1 MLEKWFVGKENWAPL
16 PMRVSLGVIFFAH
29 GAQKVLGWFGGYGW
43 HGTMQYFTQTLGIPA
58 PLAAVAFLTELL
70 GSLALLL
77 GFGTRWAALLLTGE
91 MTVAAL
97 KVHLAHGFFL
107 NWINAPNAGHGIEYN
122 LALIGA
128 TLALVITGSGRL
140 SLDATLSNSEQTR
153 RVQRRVRESCLKG
166 SMVSA

>member
-1 MLEKWFVGKENWAPL
+1 MEVTMLEKWFVGKENWAPL

-70 GSLALLL
+70 GGLALLL
-77 GFGTRWAALLLTGE
+77 GLGTRWAALLLTGE

-107 NWINAPNAGHGIEYN
+107 NWMNTPNAGHGIEYN

-128 TLALVITGSGRL
+128 TLALVITGSGCL
-140 SLDATLSNSEQTR
+140 SVDATLKKPEEPTGR
-153 RVQRRVRESCLKG
+153 LAK
-166 SMVSA
+166 AA